1 MAVVKESAGKWL
13 EKTLVD
19 LGLDLDRDIISGLVS
34 YCELAQ
40 PLDAKEYLLVIP
52 FYLLLSSQDLGTVFL
67 GCIFEPLSLTCNR
80 SLLPPHLPSSV
91 RVFVLIFLGM

>member
-1 MAVVKESAGKWL
+1 MAVVMESAGKWL

-52 FYLLLSSQDLGTVFL
+52 FISYFLLKILELSFWVVYLNRLVLLVIDLFYHHTFRHLFVFL
-67 GCIFEPLSLTCNR
+67 FLS
-80 SLLPPHLPSSV
+80 
-91 RVFVLIFLGM
+91 F